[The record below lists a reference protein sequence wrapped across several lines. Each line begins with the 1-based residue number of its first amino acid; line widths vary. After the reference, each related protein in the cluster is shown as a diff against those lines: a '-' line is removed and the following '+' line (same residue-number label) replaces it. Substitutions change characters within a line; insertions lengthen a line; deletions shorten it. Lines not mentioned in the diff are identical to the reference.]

1 MAFTTFGWLACLWIL
16 VIPFQYGYHISV
28 LNQLHSAIA
37 CDPVEANVQLPSCFP
52 MDKLTY
58 SAVTAVFNLGGL
70 FGSAVANIFTEKYG
84 RRGSARLSAAL
95 VAVGCAMMGLS
106 TVVFTLGFGR
116 FLVGIGSGLGICL
129 GPIYIAEIAPK
140 EISGSVGVFTQL
152 GIVLGIFLTQLLGI
166 YFSTP
171 TSWRM
176 VLLFSF
182 TLSALQFLTS
192 SAMIESPRYLRGKFG
207 QTSQEAKQVE
217 RKIWTSS
224 DEGMWIHLLMIIR
237 QYTSSSSPLLPD
249 HDPEA
254 HPPAPASHSQQ
265 TLSVPQVLFKMPR
278 EVQRPLLIISCA
290 MLAQQ
295 ISGINAVLYYSNDIL
310 SQSLPDLGKY
320 VSLGITVLNV
330 LMTFPPI
337 ILIEKL
343 GRKPLLTLSVLGA
356 LVSLTMVGF
365 GLNNNWVTVS
375 SVFILTFVMSFATGL
390 GPVPFVMIP
399 EVSPFYAVSALSS
412 IALSLNWLTN
422 FAVSLLFLPLQQV
435 LSGSD
440 SSQPGRIFW
449 LFAVILA
456 VVAGI
461 LSKAWK
467 TSS

>member
-1 MAFTTFGWLACLWIL
+1 MAFTLKGWLTCLWVL

-37 CDPVEANVQLPSCFP
+37 CDPVSTTQLPSCFP

-58 SAVTAVFNLGGL
+58 SAVTSVFNLGGL
-70 FGSAVANIFTEKYG
+70 LGSAVANIFMEKYG
-84 RRGSARLSAAL
+84 RKGSARLSAAL
-95 VAVGCAMMGLS
+95 VAVGCALMGLS
-106 TVVFTLGFGR
+106 TIVFTLGFGR
-116 FLVGIGSGLGICL
+116 FLVGVGSGIGICL

-140 EISGSVGVFTQL
+140 QISGSVGVFTQL

-176 VLLFSF
+176 VLFFSF
-182 TLSALQFLTS
+182 ALSAIQFLAS
-192 SAMIESPRYLRGKFG
+192 PAIVESPRYLRSKFG

-217 RKIWTSS
+217 RRIWTSS
-224 DEGMWIHLLMIIR
+224 DEDN
-237 QYTSSSSPLLPD
+237 SSSSPLLPER
-249 HDPEA
+249 DPEA
-254 HPPAPASHSQQ
+254 HPPAPESHSQPA
-265 TLSVPQVLFKMPR
+265 LSIPQVLFKPPA
-278 EVQRPLLIISCA
+278 EVRRPLLIISCA
-290 MLAQQ
+290 MLGQQ

-320 VSLGITVLNV
+320 VSLGITVFNV

-343 GRKPLLTLSVLGA
+343 GRKTLLALSVIGA
-356 LVSLTMVGF
+356 LVSLTMVGI
-365 GLNNNWVTVS
+365 GLNNGWVTVS
-375 SVFILTFVMSFATGL
+375 SVFILTFVMSFAIGL

-422 FAVSLLFLPLQQV
+422 FAVSLLFLPLQQL
-435 LSGSD
+435 LSGDDQSH
-440 SSQPGRIFW
+440 SGRIFW

-456 VVAGI
+456 VVMGI
-461 LSKAWK
+461 MGKAWK
-467 TSS
+467 A